1 MRLKL
6 ETLTLVAI
14 LTLLFTASVCKAQ
27 DAKPKKRLHSPATV
41 RGFVGG
47 ESMDN
52 FVIHA
57 RKGQTMTVRI
67 TWRKE
72 ENNTATFSVSPDSD
86 SNSEALAGEQSEN
99 GKRWTG
105 KIPKTGNY
113 LITVTAQPFAH
124 YTLRVTIR

>member
-1 MRLKL
+1 MILKL
-6 ETLTLVAI
+6 RS
-14 LTLLFTASVCKAQ
+14 LLLIGFAVCLLSANFCLAQTAAR
-27 DAKPKKRLHSPATV
+27 KKRLRSPATV

-72 ENNTATFSVSPDSD
+72 ENNTANFSVSPDSESD
-86 SNSEALAGEQSEN
+86 SQALPGEQSDN
-99 GKRWTG
+99 GRRWSG
-105 KIPKTGNY
+105 KIPKTGDY
-113 LITVTAQPFAH
+113 LITVTAQPSAH
-124 YTLRVTIR
+124 YTLRVTLR

>member
-1 MRLKL
+1 MILKL
-6 ETLTLVAI
+6 RTQLLIVLAI
-14 LTLLFTASVCKAQ
+14 FFFTVNVCLAQ
-27 DAKPKKRLHSPATV
+27 TPARKKRLHSPATV
-41 RGFVGG
+41 HGFVGG
-47 ESMDN
+47 EVMNN
-52 FVIHA
+52 FVIRA